1 MRART
6 PFLILF
12 SLLFLASVAAADTI
26 AFDPPGVT
34 VKHSVDAIVSGL
46 WNDGCVPSAKSV
58 VVFGSAITLTLDA
71 NLPPDVVCL
80 AAVTPYAA
88 LFHLGILPVG
98 SYTVIAVSERAGVVT
113 ERARTALIVRD
124 SETVLLWPYAVPV
137 TGGRIGILNLGV
149 VQGNTVTIDGV
160 TAPVGGPTE
169 GPPSFEAPPHAPG
182 AVDVIVDLG
191 SHTVTSKAALIYYDP
206 ASTDPATFE
215 TILFPVSF
223 QGPGALGSQW
233 VTENFISWSG
243 ATFRDPLPCCASV
256 IAGNSPQLLN
266 NANPWGIV
274 LYAVRGTADSLHLAS
289 RIRDTS
295 RQAETAGTEVPVVR
309 ERNFRSR
316 LSFINVPVN
325 SRYRV
330 MLRLWAI
337 GDDPFGNNP
346 QFVAS
351 APFNPPSPLLP
362 PTPVPFLPIS
372 MARIPGT
379 AMWFGSI
386 DVTSL
391 LTRTPANPKT
401 LQVYPTAYRSEA
413 VPLAFPRIWGMLS
426 ITNND
431 THQVTIISPH

>member
-1 MRART
+1 MRTRT

-26 AFDPPGVT
+26 AFDPRGVT
-34 VKHSVDAIVSGL
+34 VNHSVDAIVSGL
-46 WNDGCVPSAKSV
+46 WNDGCVPPAKSV
-58 VVFGSAITLTLDA
+58 VVSGSTITLTLDA
-71 NLPPDVVCL
+71 NLPPGVGCL
-80 AAVTPYAA
+80 AAVTPYSA

-113 ERARTALIVRD
+113 ERARATLIVRD

-149 VQGNTVTIDGV
+149 VQGNMVTIDGV

-169 GPPSFEAPPHAPG
+169 APPSFQAPPHAPG

-191 SHTVTSKAALIYYDP
+191 TTTVTAKAALIYYDP
-206 ASTDPATFE
+206 TSSDSATFE
-215 TILFPVSF
+215 PILFPVSF

-233 VTENFISWSG
+233 VTENFISW
-243 ATFRDPLPCCASV
+243 TTFFRDPLPCCASV

-274 LYAVRGTADSLHLAS
+274 LYAIRGTADSLHLAS

-309 ERNFRSR
+309 ERDFRSR

-351 APFNPPSPLLP
+351 APVTLPAPLLP
-362 PTPVPFLPIS
+362 PAPVPFQAIS

-391 LTRTPANPKT
+391 LTRTPANPNT
-401 LQVYPTAYRSEA
+401 LQVYPTAYRSDA

-431 THQVTIISPH
+431 TQQVTIVSPH

>member
-1 MRART
+1 MRSQT
-6 PFLILF
+6 TFLVF
-12 SLLFLASVAAADTI
+12 SLLFLVSAASADTI

-34 VKHSVDAIVSGL
+34 VNHSVDAIVSGL
-46 WNDGCVPSAKSV
+46 WNDGCVLPAKSV
-58 VVFGSAITLTLDA
+58 VVSGSTITLTLDA
-71 NLPPDVVCL
+71 NLPPDVGCT

-113 ERARTALIVRD
+113 ERARATLIVRD

-160 TAPVGGPTE
+160 TVGVGGPTD
-169 GPPSFEAPPHAPG
+169 GPPSFDAPPHAPG
-182 AVDVIVDLG
+182 AVDVVVDLG

-206 ASTDPATFE
+206 ASTDPAIFE
-215 TILFPVSF
+215 PILFPVSF

-233 VTENFISWSG
+233 VTENFITWIPG
-243 ATFRDPLPCCASV
+243 FFRDGLPCCLSF
-256 IAGNSPQLLN
+256 IPGNSAQLRN
-266 NANPWGIV
+266 NGNAWGHV
-274 LYAVRGTADSLHLAS
+274 LYALRGTTDSLSLES

-295 RQAETAGTEVPVVR
+295 RQAQTAGIEVPVVR
-309 ERNFRSR
+309 ERDFRSR
-316 LSFINVPVN
+316 LSFMNIPVD

-337 GDDPFGNNP
+337 GDSPFGNNP
-346 QFVAS
+346 
-351 APFNPPSPLLP
+351 PFIAAVPVSLLS
-362 PTPVPFLPIS
+362 TEVPFLPIS
-372 MARIPGT
+372 MTKIPGT
-379 AMWFGSI
+379 AMSFGSI

-391 LTRTPANPKT
+391 LTRTPSKPNT
-401 LQVYPTAYRSEA
+401 LQVFPSGYLSEA
-413 VPLAFPRIWGMLS
+413 VALAFPRIWGMLS

-431 THQVTIISPH
+431 TQQVTIISPH